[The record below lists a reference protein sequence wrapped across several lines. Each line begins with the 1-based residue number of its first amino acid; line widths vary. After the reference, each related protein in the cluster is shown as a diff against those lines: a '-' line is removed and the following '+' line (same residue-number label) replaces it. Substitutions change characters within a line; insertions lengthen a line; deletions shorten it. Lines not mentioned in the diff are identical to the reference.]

1 MFDSCCT
8 AKVSI
13 VFRLAKSMLLFTTKK
28 PLTLADKR
36 NLLNNL
42 TKQRKILR

>member
-8 AKVSI
+8 AKVNI

-28 PLTLADKR
+28 NRLPWQISGR
-36 NLLNNL
+36 
-42 TKQRKILR
+42 TKNF